1 MVRESVE
8 RKLATVLFVDIV
20 DSTQLVTGADPEVV
34 RRRVAEF
41 FDRVSHCVT
50 VHGGIVEKF
59 AGDAVLAAFGIPQA
73 HEDDAERA
81 ARAALGIRQSV
92 RELDLEVRVG
102 IEAGEVVV
110 DQADSTFATGE
121 AVNLAARLQQA
132 AMPGEILVGPTA
144 HRLAR
149 ERLVVE
155 DAGPLELKGMG
166 AALRAWRVISAVDGT
181 HVHVNAPLV
190 GRETEL
196 ELLQH
201 TYERTLRDGR
211 AHLFTIY
218 GEPGVGKSRLV
229 REFVDSVDGA
239 SVLKGRCLPYGESV
253 TYWPLAEM
261 VKSATGITDDEPLE
275 EAFEKLRACCEDDAV
290 ADLIG
295 LASGLLEAVEGERSP
310 QEIAWAAREVMS
322 TLADVQPLILF
333 FEDIHWAEDP
343 MFDLVEHLADW
354 VREPLLILC
363 LARPD
368 LLDVRPGWG
377 GGRVRS
383 TAIELEPLS
392 DEESHELVTAL
403 VSDLAD
409 PPPLPK
415 SLLDRTEGN
424 PLFVEETIRM
434 LAEGGDHDRVPDTLQ
449 ALIAARIDHLAPDA
463 KVLLQRAAVIGRVFW
478 KGAIKHVAPNLDV
491 EALLDDLLLRE
502 FVLREERSSIS
513 GETAFRFKHM
523 LIREVAY
530 AGLSKQSRAQQH
542 ARFAEWLKERAGEEL
557 LEIRAHHLDHATQLL
572 AELDGAPPADLAS
585 EAADALTGAGKRALN
600 REQYK
605 SARSKLARAV
615 ELEPTLRRRYYA
627 ARAVWRLGDLTA
639 VTVEMEKVRAEA
651 AAEGNALMEA
661 LALTALGDAVLKQ
674 SGDIA
679 RAQELIDRAL
689 ELQKN
694 ETDVDAHFDSLMVR
708 MGIGVVRGSMSEAVP
723 YIEQA
728 FAVALAAG
736 RKDLQTIASQA
747 LAHAHIIRLEL
758 NKAERLIHKSV
769 ELASESGSP
778 RARGQALLTLGW
790 LHRMRKEYETA
801 EGAYD
806 LARELFA
813 EIGHATLLSFS
824 LSRMADVAFVKGDLK
839 RSEKLLREAIRL
851 LAPLGQHRE
860 LAEAQAELGRVLA
873 EQGKI
878 DEAERFVAEAQEYL
892 PSSAEPQ
899 LRLFIVLAEAAVRAA
914 QEQEEEA
921 EALLVEALTISDEID
936 FKAVQADVL
945 QRIIR
950 FLGECGQDGKAAPYE
965 ERLAALVP
973 AESTAEIA

>member
-1 MVRESVE
+1 MVRGNVE
-8 RKLATVLFVDIV
+8 RKLATVLFIDIV

-81 ARAALGIRQSV
+81 ARAALGMRTAI

-121 AVNLAARLQQA
+121 AVNLAARLQQS

-144 HRLAR
+144 NRLAR
-149 ERLVVE
+149 GRLVVE

-166 AALRAWRVISAVDGT
+166 AAMRAWRVISAIDGA

-201 TYERTLRDGR
+201 TYERTMRDGR

-261 VKSATGITDDEPLE
+261 IKSAVGITDDEPLE

-290 ADLIG
+290 ADLVG

-333 FEDIHWAEDP
+333 FEDIHWAEEP
-343 MFDLVEHLADW
+343 MFDLIEHIADW
-354 VREPLLILC
+354 VRQPLLIVC

-392 DEESHELVTAL
+392 EEESHELVTAL

-409 PPPLPK
+409 PPPLSK
-415 SLLDRTEGN
+415 GLLDRTEGN

-478 KGAIKHVAPNLDV
+478 KSAIKHVAPNLDV

-530 AGLSKQSRAQQH
+530 GGLSKQSRAQQH

-572 AELDGAPPADLAS
+572 TELDGAAPAELAQ
-585 EAADALTGAGKRALN
+585 EAAEALTSSGKRALN

-605 SARSKLARAV
+605 SARRQLVRAV

-639 VTVEMEKVRAEA
+639 VSVEMEKVRAEA
-651 AAEGNALMEA
+651 EAQGETLMEA
-661 LALTALGDAVLKQ
+661 LALTALGDAVLRQ
-674 SGDIA
+674 SGDTA

-689 ELQKN
+689 ELQKD
-694 ETDVDAHFDSLMVR
+694 ETDVDAHFDSLIVR
-708 MGIGVVRGSMSEAVP
+708 IGIASMRGSMTEAVP

-747 LAHAHIIRLEL
+747 LAQAHIVRLEL
-758 NKAERLIHKSV
+758 DKAERLIQKAV
-769 ELASESGSP
+769 ELANESGSP
-778 RARGQALLTLGW
+778 RARGQALLTLGL
-790 LHRMRKEYETA
+790 LHRSRKEFETA
-801 EGAYD
+801 EGAYQ

-813 EIGHATLLSFS
+813 EIGHATLLSYS
-824 LSRMADVAFVKGDLK
+824 LSSMADVAFETGDLK
-839 RSEKLLREAIRL
+839 RSEKLLRESIRL

-860 LAEAQAELGRVLA
+860 LAESQAELARVLA
-873 EQGKI
+873 EQGKT
-878 DEAERFVAEAQEYL
+878 DEAERFLGEAQEYL
-892 PSSAEPQ
+892 PSAEPQ
-899 LRLFIVLAEAAVRAA
+899 LRLFIVLAEAAVRTA
-914 QEQEEEA
+914 EEREEEA
-921 EALLVEALTISDEID
+921 EELFVEALAITDEVD
-936 FKAVQADVL
+936 FPAIEAEVL
-945 QRIIR
+945 RRIVR
-950 FLGECGQDGKAAPYE
+950 FLEDSGQNGKAAPYE

>member
-1 MVRESVE
+1 MVRGNVE

-81 ARAALGIRQSV
+81 ARAALGIRNAIS
-92 RELDLEVRVG
+92 ELDLEVRVG

-149 ERLVVE
+149 GRLVVE

-166 AALRAWRVISAVDGT
+166 AAMRAWRVISAVDGT
-181 HVHVNAPLV
+181 HVHVSAPLV

-196 ELLQH
+196 ELLEH
-201 TYERTLRDGR
+201 TYERTRRDGR

-261 VKSATGITDDEPLE
+261 IKSAVGITDDEPLE

-295 LASGLLEAVEGERSP
+295 LASGLLEAVEGEHSP

-333 FEDIHWAEDP
+333 FEDIHWAEEP
-343 MFDLVEHLADW
+343 MFDLIEHIADW
-354 VREPLLILC
+354 VRAPLLILC

-368 LLDVRPGWG
+368 LLDARPGWG

-392 DEESHELVTAL
+392 EEESDELVTAL

-415 SLLDRTEGN
+415 GLLDRTEGN

-449 ALIAARIDHLAPDA
+449 ALIAARIDHLAPDS

-478 KGAIKHVAPNLDV
+478 KGAIAHIAPNLEVD
-491 EALLDDLLLRE
+491 ELLDDLLLRE

-557 LEIRAHHLDHATQLL
+557 LEIRAYHLDHATQLL
-572 AELDGAPPADLAS
+572 AELDGAAPADLTS

-605 SARSKLARAV
+605 SARTKLARAV

-651 AAEGNALMEA
+651 EAEGDTLMES
-661 LALTALGDAVLKQ
+661 LALTALGDAALRQ
-674 SGDIA
+674 SGDTA

-689 ELQKN
+689 DLQKN
-694 ETDVDAHFDSLMVR
+694 ETDVDAHFDSLIVR
-708 MGIGVVRGSMSEAVP
+708 IGIASMRGSMTEAVP

-747 LAHAHIIRLEL
+747 LAQAHIARLEL
-758 NKAERLIHKSV
+758 DKAERLIQKAV
-769 ELASESGSP
+769 ELADESGSP
-778 RARGQALLTLGW
+778 RARGQALLTLGL
-790 LHRMRKEYETA
+790 LHRMRKEFEAA
-801 EGAYD
+801 EGAYE

-813 EIGHATLLSFS
+813 EIGHATLLSYS
-824 LSRMADVAFVKGDLK
+824 LSRMADVAFEKGELK
-839 RSEKLLREAIRL
+839 RAEKLMRESIRL

-892 PSSAEPQ
+892 PSAEPQ

-914 QEQEEEA
+914 QEQDEEA

-936 FKAVQADVL
+936 FKALQVEVL
-945 QRIIR
+945 ERIIR
-950 FLGECGQDGKAAPYE
+950 FLDARGQNGRAAPYE

>member
-1 MVRESVE
+1 MVRGNVE

-81 ARAALGIRQSV
+81 ARAAIGMREAI
-92 RELDLEVRVG
+92 RELNIDIRVG

-121 AVNLAARLQQA
+121 AVNLAARLQQV

-149 ERLVVE
+149 GRLVVE

-166 AALRAWRVISAVDGT
+166 AAMRAWRVVSAVDGA
-181 HVHVNAPLV
+181 HVHVSAPLV

-201 TYERTLRDGR
+201 TYERTMRDGR
-211 AHLFTIY
+211 SHLFTIY
-218 GEPGVGKSRLV
+218 GEPGVGKSRLA

-261 VKSATGITDDEPLE
+261 IKSAVGITDDEPLE

-310 QEIAWAAREVMS
+310 QEISWAAREVMH
-322 TLADVQPLILF
+322 TLGDVQPLILF
-333 FEDIHWAEDP
+333 FEDIHWAEEP
-343 MFDLVEHLADW
+343 MFDLIEHLADW
-354 VREPLLILC
+354 VKAPLLILC

-392 DEESHELVTAL
+392 EQESHQLVAAL

-409 PPPLPK
+409 PPPL
-415 SLLDRTEGN
+415 SEGLLDRTEGN

-434 LAEGGDHDRVPDTLQ
+434 LAEGGDHNRIPDTLQ

-478 KGAIKHVAPNLDV
+478 KGAIKHVAPNLEV

-513 GETAFRFKHM
+513 GEKAFRFKHM

-530 AGLSKQSRAQQH
+530 AGLSKQARAQQH
-542 ARFAEWLKERAGEEL
+542 AHFAEWLKERVGDEL
-557 LEIRAHHLDHATQLL
+557 VEIRAHHLDHATQLL
-572 AELDGAPPADLAS
+572 VELDGAAPAELTH
-585 EAADALTGAGKRALN
+585 EAAEALTSAGKRALA

-605 SARSKLARAV
+605 AARRQLVRAV

-639 VTVEMEKVRAEA
+639 VSVEMEKVRAEA
-651 AAEGNALMEA
+651 EAAGEHHVAA
-661 LALTALGDAVLKQ
+661 LALTSLADAVLRQ
-674 SGDIA
+674 SGDDA
-679 RAQELIDRAL
+679 RAEELIDRAL
-689 ELQKN
+689 ELQHD
-694 ETDVDAHFDSLMVR
+694 EIDVDAHFDSLTVR
-708 MGIGVVRGSMSEAVP
+708 AQIGITRGSMTDAVP
-723 YIEQA
+723 YFEQA
-728 FAVALAAG
+728 FAVALAGG
-736 RKDLQTIASQA
+736 RRDLQTIASQA
-747 LAHAHIIRLEL
+747 LAQAHIYRLEFD
-758 NKAERLIHKSV
+758 KAERLIHKSL
-769 ELASESGSP
+769 ELADGSGSP
-778 RARGQALLTLGW
+778 RARGQAKLALGL
-790 LHRMRKEYETA
+790 LHRMRNDLDAAELAYE
-801 EGAYD
+801 E
-806 LARELFA
+806 ARELFA
-813 EIGHATLLSFS
+813 EIGHATLLSYS
-824 LSRMADVAFVKGDLK
+824 LSRLADAAFEKGDLK
-839 RSEKLLREAIRL
+839 RSEKLMRESIRL
-851 LAPLGQHRE
+851 LAPLGQLRE
-860 LAEAQAELGRVLA
+860 LAEARAELGRILA
-873 EQGKI
+873 EQGKV
-878 DEAERFVAEAQEYL
+878 DEAERFVAEAHEHL
-892 PSSAEPQ
+892 PTAKPG
-899 LRLFIVLAEAAVRAA
+899 LRMVILLALASVRTA
-914 QEQEEEA
+914 QEREDEA
-921 EALLVEALTISDEID
+921 EELYIEALGICDETD
-936 FKAVQADVL
+936 FTALGADVL
-945 QRIIR
+945 RRIVR
-950 FLGECGQDGKAAPYE
+950 FFDETGRNGKAAPYE
-965 ERLAALVP
+965 ERLAELVP
-973 AESTAEIA
+973 AESAAEIA

>member
-1 MVRESVE
+1 MVRGTVE

-81 ARAALGIRQSV
+81 VRAALGMREAI
-92 RELDLEVRVG
+92 RELNLEVRVG

-144 HRLAR
+144 NRLAR
-149 ERLVVE
+149 GRLVVE

-166 AALRAWRVISAVDGT
+166 AAMRAWRVVSAIDGK

-201 TYERTLRDGR
+201 TYERTQRDGR

-229 REFVDSVDGA
+229 REFVDSVAGA

-261 VKSATGITDDEPLE
+261 IKSAVGITDDEPLE
-275 EAFEKLRACCEDDAV
+275 EAFEKLRQCCEDDAV

-295 LASGLLEAVEGERSP
+295 LASGVLEAVEGERSP

-322 TLADVQPLILF
+322 GLADVQPLILF
-333 FEDIHWAEDP
+333 FEDIHWAEEP
-343 MFDLVEHLADW
+343 MFDLIEHLADW
-354 VREPLLILC
+354 VRAPLLILC

-368 LLDVRPGWG
+368 LLDVRPAWG

-392 DEESHELVTAL
+392 EEESQELVTAL

-415 SLLDRTEGN
+415 GLLDRTEGN

-434 LAEGGDHDRVPDTLQ
+434 LAEGGDSNRVPDTLQ

-478 KGAIKHVAPNLDV
+478 KGAIAHSPRISTWK
-491 EALLDDLLLRE
+491 RCSTTCCCG
-502 FVLREERSSIS
+502 SSCC
-513 GETAFRFKHM
+513 
-523 LIREVAY
+523 
-530 AGLSKQSRAQQH
+530 
-542 ARFAEWLKERAGEEL
+542 
-557 LEIRAHHLDHATQLL
+557 
-572 AELDGAPPADLAS
+572 
-585 EAADALTGAGKRALN
+585 
-600 REQYK
+600 
-605 SARSKLARAV
+605 ARSAPRSRV
-615 ELEPTLRRRYYA
+615 RRP
-627 ARAVWRLGDLTA
+627 
-639 VTVEMEKVRAEA
+639 
-651 AAEGNALMEA
+651 
-661 LALTALGDAVLKQ
+661 
-674 SGDIA
+674 S
-679 RAQELIDRAL
+679 
-689 ELQKN
+689 
-694 ETDVDAHFDSLMVR
+694 
-708 MGIGVVRGSMSEAVP
+708 
-723 YIEQA
+723 
-728 FAVALAAG
+728 
-736 RKDLQTIASQA
+736 AS
-747 LAHAHIIRLEL
+747 
-758 NKAERLIHKSV
+758 
-769 ELASESGSP
+769 
-778 RARGQALLTLGW
+778 
-790 LHRMRKEYETA
+790 
-801 EGAYD
+801 
-806 LARELFA
+806 
-813 EIGHATLLSFS
+813 
-824 LSRMADVAFVKGDLK
+824 
-839 RSEKLLREAIRL
+839 
-851 LAPLGQHRE
+851 
-860 LAEAQAELGRVLA
+860 
-873 EQGKI
+873 
-878 DEAERFVAEAQEYL
+878 
-892 PSSAEPQ
+892 
-899 LRLFIVLAEAAVRAA
+899 
-914 QEQEEEA
+914 
-921 EALLVEALTISDEID
+921 
-936 FKAVQADVL
+936 
-945 QRIIR
+945 
-950 FLGECGQDGKAAPYE
+950 
-965 ERLAALVP
+965 
-973 AESTAEIA
+973 STC

>member
-1 MVRESVE
+1 M
-8 RKLATVLFVDIV
+8 
-20 DSTQLVTGADPEVV
+20 
-34 RRRVAEF
+34 AEF

-81 ARAALGIRQSV
+81 ARAALGIRTAIS
-92 RELDLEVRVG
+92 ELDLEVRVG

-144 HRLAR
+144 NRLAR
-149 ERLVVE
+149 GRLVVE

-166 AALRAWRVISAVDGT
+166 AAMRAWRVISAIDGA
-181 HVHVNAPLV
+181 HVHVSAPLV

-201 TYERTLRDGR
+201 TYERTMRDGR

-261 VKSATGITDDEPLE
+261 IKSAVGITDDEPLE

-310 QEIAWAAREVMS
+310 QEIAWAGREVMS

-333 FEDIHWAEDP
+333 FEDIHWAEEP
-343 MFDLVEHLADW
+343 MFDLIEHLADW
-354 VREPLLILC
+354 VRAPLLILC

-368 LLDVRPGWG
+368 LLDVRPAWG

-392 DEESHELVTAL
+392 EAESQELVTAL
-403 VSDLAD
+403 VADLAD

-415 SLLDRTEGN
+415 GLLDRTEGN

-478 KGAIKHVAPNLDV
+478 KSAIKHVAPNLDV

-530 AGLSKQSRAQQH
+530 AGLSKQARAQQH

-572 AELDGAPPADLAS
+572 AELDGAAPADLTS
-585 EAADALTGAGKRALN
+585 EAAAALTGAGKRALN

-605 SARSKLARAV
+605 SARRQLVRAV
-615 ELEPTLRRRYYA
+615 ELEPTLQRRYYA

-639 VTVEMEKVRAEA
+639 VSVEMEKVRAQAE
-651 AAEGNALMEA
+651 AEGDSLMEA
-661 LALTALGDAVLKQ
+661 LALTALGDALLRQ
-674 SGDIA
+674 SGDSA

-689 ELQKN
+689 ELQEN
-694 ETDVDAHFDSLMVR
+694 ETDVDAHFDSLMAR
-708 MGIGVVRGSMSEAVP
+708 AAIGVTRGSIAEAMP
-723 YIEQA
+723 YMEQS

-747 LAHAHIIRLEL
+747 LAQAHIVRLEL
-758 NKAERLIHKSV
+758 DKAERLIHKAV
-769 ELASESGSP
+769 ELADESGSP
-778 RARGQALLTLGW
+778 RARGQALLTLGL
-790 LHRMRKEYETA
+790 LHRMRNEFEAA
-801 EGAYD
+801 EGAYE

-813 EIGHATLLSFS
+813 EIGHATLLSYS
-824 LSRMADVAFVKGDLK
+824 LTRMADVAYEMGDLK
-839 RSEKLLREAIRL
+839 RSEKLLRESIRL

-860 LAEAQAELGRVLA
+860 LAESQAELGRVLA

-878 DEAERFVAEAQEYL
+878 DEAERFMGEAQEYL
-892 PSSAEPQ
+892 PSAEPQ
-899 LRLFIVLAEAAVRAA
+899 LRLGIVLGLAAVRFA
-914 QEQEEEA
+914 QERQDEA
-921 EALLVEALTISDEID
+921 EELLLEALAISDEVG
-936 FKAVQADVL
+936 FTAFEVL
-945 QRIIR
+945 VLRRIIR
-950 FLGECGQDGKAAPYE
+950 FLDESGQNGKAATYE

-973 AESTAEIA
+973 AESAAEIA

>member
-1 MVRESVE
+1 MVRGNVE
-8 RKLATVLFVDIV
+8 RKLATVLFIDIV

-81 ARAALGIRQSV
+81 ARAALGIRTAI

-121 AVNLAARLQQA
+121 AVNLAARLQQS

-144 HRLAR
+144 NRLAR
-149 ERLVVE
+149 GRLVVE

-166 AALRAWRVISAVDGT
+166 AAMRAWRVISAIDGA

-201 TYERTLRDGR
+201 TYERTMRDGR

-261 VKSATGITDDEPLE
+261 IKSAVGITDDEPLE

-290 ADLIG
+290 ADLVG

-333 FEDIHWAEDP
+333 FEDIHWAEEP
-343 MFDLVEHLADW
+343 MFDLIEHIADW
-354 VREPLLILC
+354 VRQPLLIVC

-392 DEESHELVTAL
+392 EEESHELVTAL

-409 PPPLPK
+409 PPPLSK
-415 SLLDRTEGN
+415 GLLDRTEGN

-478 KGAIKHVAPNLDV
+478 KSAIKHVAPNLDV

-530 AGLSKQSRAQQH
+530 GGLSKQSRAQQH

-572 AELDGAPPADLAS
+572 TELDGAAPAELAQ
-585 EAADALTGAGKRALN
+585 EAAEALTSSGKRALN

-605 SARSKLARAV
+605 SARRQLVRAV

-639 VTVEMEKVRAEA
+639 VSVEMEKVRAEA
-651 AAEGNALMEA
+651 EAQGETLMEA
-661 LALTALGDAVLKQ
+661 LALTALGDAVLRQ
-674 SGDIA
+674 SGDTA

-689 ELQKN
+689 ELQKD
-694 ETDVDAHFDSLMVR
+694 ETDVDAHFDSLIVR
-708 MGIGVVRGSMSEAVP
+708 IGIASMRGSMTEAVP

-747 LAHAHIIRLEL
+747 LAQAHIVRLEL
-758 NKAERLIHKSV
+758 DKAERLIQKAV
-769 ELASESGSP
+769 ELANESGSP
-778 RARGQALLTLGW
+778 RARGQALLTLGL
-790 LHRMRKEYETA
+790 LHRSRKEFETA
-801 EGAYD
+801 EGAYQ

-813 EIGHATLLSFS
+813 EIGHATLLSYS
-824 LSRMADVAFVKGDLK
+824 LSSMADVAFETGDLK
-839 RSEKLLREAIRL
+839 RSEKLLRESIRL

-860 LAEAQAELGRVLA
+860 LAESQAELARVLA
-873 EQGKI
+873 EQGKT
-878 DEAERFVAEAQEYL
+878 DEAERFLGEAQEYL
-892 PSSAEPQ
+892 PSAEPQ
-899 LRLFIVLAEAAVRAA
+899 LRLFIVLAEAAVRTA
-914 QEQEEEA
+914 EEREEEA
-921 EALLVEALTISDEID
+921 EELFVEALAITDEVD
-936 FKAVQADVL
+936 FPAIEAEVL
-945 QRIIR
+945 RRIVR
-950 FLGECGQDGKAAPYE
+950 FLEDSGQNGKAAPYE